1 MIKSASMTIR
11 LLLLMLALS
20 LARNALFA
28 QADQPPT
35 PEQPA
40 PTTPPPT
47 NAPAVTPPPP
57 APSGTVQVV
66 AAPPIS
72 DTQAA
77 VEESV
82 RRQAATLELRRK
94 LDLARQAE
102 ARKDTPAAAKLY
114 SDAWNLVAFVGPER
128 VPQEAQAAKAGL
140 VSTHLA
146 VAAEAQRHGELYE
159 ADTHIKQILAA
170 EPGNREALAFK
181 VENDRLI
188 QEQFP
193 RQPTQDAVVKAHT
206 ITLEKATNNTYVHD
220 GVLFFELGKLDEAE
234 AKFNLALAQDPAND
248 AARYYLNLVQDARF
262 KNAQADHDLNSRR
275 TIARVEEEWIT
286 KDRRSQLPVPNPY
299 NRIQALSSPTGQ
311 RGRSA
316 IQAKLDRIR
325 LDTFP
330 PSAGAENL
338 PLSEVIKLLTDEAKK
353 RDPEKKGIN
362 FIVNPSTD
370 IGGFVPS
377 SGVPGQPGA
386 PGFAPP
392 PAPAPTQ
399 PQIDPATGLPIPAA
413 APEQID
419 VNAIAIKLSPPL
431 TDVRLA
437 DVLDAITKVAE
448 RHIRYSIEDYAVVFS
463 LKGTENP
470 QYFMRIINVDPNT
483 FVQGLESVIGLAV
496 GGFQGTGGGGGGG
509 GGGGAGG
516 QNANTTIPRVEV
528 TSGTVGGQ
536 GGGGGGGGAGG
547 QTGAGVLNVT
557 RTNLQQRVQA
567 EARDFF
573 LAAGVDLAP
582 PKSIFFNDRKGL
594 LVVYATLADIDKI
607 ETAIQVLNAT
617 APQVNIAV
625 KFVEVTQNDNRQ
637 LGFEYFLGNTLMHNG
652 ALGLQGG
659 TAPSFNGRP
668 SSANPEGTFPGS
680 AVLPSPTTPTALPV
694 SSTDQ
699 VLSQGLRNQLG
710 VQNPVNVPTLAT
722 FTGIL
727 TDPQFR
733 VVLHAIEQRDG
744 VDLLTEANLLTVS
757 GRQAQI
763 QTVDVLTIVSGS
775 GGGGTGGGG
784 AGR

>member
-1 MIKSASMTIR
+1 MIKSAFTTIR
-11 LLLLMLALS
+11 LLLLILALS
-20 LARNALFA
+20 MARNGFSA
-28 QADQPPT
+28 QADQT
-35 PEQPA
+35 PAEQPA
-40 PTTPPPT
+40 PTAPPPATPPAGT
-47 NAPAVTPPPP
+47 PPP

-66 AAPPIS
+66 AAPPVN

-82 RRQAATLELRRK
+82 RRQAALLELRKK

-102 ARKDTPAAAKLY
+102 ARKDNPAAAKLY
-114 SDAWNLVAFVGPER
+114 SDSWNLATFIGPER
-128 VPQEAQAAKAGL
+128 IPQEAQAAKTGL
-140 VSTHLA
+140 INTHMAAA
-146 VAAEAQRHGELYE
+146 VDAQHRGELYE

-170 EPGNREALAFK
+170 DPGNRAALDFK
-181 VENDRLI
+181 AENDKLI
-188 QEQFP
+188 AEQFP
-193 RQPTQDAVVKAHT
+193 RHPTQDAVVKAHT

-262 KNAQADHDLNSRR
+262 KNAQADHELNSRR
-275 TIARVEEEWIT
+275 ALSKVEEEWIT
-286 KDRRSQLPVPNPY
+286 KDNRNQLPIPNPY
-299 NRIQALSSPTGQ
+299 TRIQLQGSPTGQ

-330 PSAGAENL
+330 PSGADNL
-338 PLSEVIKLLTDEAKK
+338 PLSEIVKVLTDEAKK

-370 IGGFVPS
+370 IGGFAAS
-377 SGVPGQPGA
+377 SGLPIGGGA
-386 PGFAPP
+386 GNPNFA
-392 PAPAPTQ
+392 PAPAPLPQ
-399 PQIDPATGLPIPAA
+399 QQQQIDPATGLPLPAA

-419 VNAIAIKLSPPL
+419 VNAIQIKLSPPL
-431 TDVRLA
+431 TDIRLA
-437 DVLDAITKVAE
+437 DALDAITKVAE

-463 LKGTENP
+463 LKGAENP
-470 QYFMRIINVDPNT
+470 QLFMRIINIDPNT
-483 FVQGLESVIGLAV
+483 FVQGLQSVIGLSV

-509 GGGGAGG
+509 GGAGGANG
-516 QNANTTIPRVEV
+516 QQNTTIPRVEV
-528 TSGTVGGQ
+528 TSGTVGGA
-536 GGGGGGGGAGG
+536 GGGGGAGG
-547 QTGAGVLNVT
+547 AGGQGAGIVNVT
-557 RTNLQQRVQA
+557 RTNLQLQVQT
-567 EARDFF
+567 EARNFF

-607 ETAIQVLNAT
+607 ETAIQALNAT

-625 KFVEVTQNDNRQ
+625 KFVEVTQNDNKQ
-637 LGFEYFLGNTLMHNG
+637 LGFEYFLGNTLMNNG
-652 ALGLQGG
+652 AMGLQGG

-668 SSANPEGTFPGS
+668 SAANPEGTFPGS
-680 AVLPSPTTPTALPV
+680 ATLPSPTAPTALPV

-699 VLSQGLRNQLG
+699 LLTKGLRNQLG
-710 VQNPVNVPTLAT
+710 VQNPVNTPTLAT

-763 QTVDVLTIVSGS
+763 QTGDVLTIVSGS
-775 GGGGTGGGG
+775 GAGG
-784 AGR
+784 AGGGIGGR